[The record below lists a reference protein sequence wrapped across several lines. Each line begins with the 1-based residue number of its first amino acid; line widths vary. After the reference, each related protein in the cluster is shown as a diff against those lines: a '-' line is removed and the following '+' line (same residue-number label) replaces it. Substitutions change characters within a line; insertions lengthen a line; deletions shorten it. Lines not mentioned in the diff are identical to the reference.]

1 MRGKKAKYMAGGG
14 KTKKYMAGGGKVEGY
29 QDYVKRMFGGG
40 MTKKKLNYKDGGTT
54 DPTIATIKRRKST
67 KKLQAKLD
75 ENPKNSITVGTKRAK
90 RPLDGKR
97 SRGRKYD
104 RANAGTKFSDSKD
117 VKSVI

>member
-1 MRGKKAKYMAGGG
+1 MAMYK
-14 KTKKYMAGGGKVEGY
+14 KTKKMSKGGATKKMY
-29 QDYVKRMFGGG
+29 GGG

-54 DPTIATIKRRKST
+54 DPIIATNKRRKST

-90 RPLDGKR
+90 RPLDDKK

-104 RANAGTKFSDSKD
+104 RANAGTKFSDSKN